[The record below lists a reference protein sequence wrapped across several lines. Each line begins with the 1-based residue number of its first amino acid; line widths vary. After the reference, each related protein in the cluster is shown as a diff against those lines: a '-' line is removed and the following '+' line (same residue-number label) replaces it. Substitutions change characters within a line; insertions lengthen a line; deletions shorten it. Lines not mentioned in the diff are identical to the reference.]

1 MADCIFCKIAAGEIP
16 SSKVYED
23 ERVYAFKDIN
33 PQAPVHILVTPKEHM
48 AKVLECAARE
58 DDLLGHLMKVA
69 SRIAK
74 EQGLAE
80 NGFRLVTNCGKHG
93 AQSVNHLHIHIL
105 GGRQLGEQMA

>member
-48 AKVLECAARE
+48 ANVLECAERE
-58 DDLLGHLMKVA
+58 DDLLQAWGSKRESSAYSHLGRP
-69 SRIAK
+69 SIGRTD
-74 EQGLAE
+74 GLSVKFQ
-80 NGFRLVTNCGKHG
+80 NLLVQIET
-93 AQSVNHLHIHIL
+93 L
-105 GGRQLGEQMA
+105 G

>member
-1 MADCIFCKIAAGEIP
+1 M
-16 SSKVYED
+16 
-23 ERVYAFKDIN
+23 
-33 PQAPVHILVTPKEHM
+33 
-48 AKVLECAARE
+48 LECAERE

>member
-48 AKVLECAARE
+48 ATVLECAERE